1 MAVTGVNDYTNTY
14 AASNS
19 GSTRRSSG
27 LSETAQNYLN
37 ELKQKYPDTNITVAD
52 FSSEQSKLSYMFGC
66 SGGGNVAI
74 SANIVEK
81 MATDFAAAAK
91 YEKVIGGVSDL
102 YERVEKHL
110 DDRGQVLYGCGVV
123 IDKNGKT
130 SYWMIGGDKAPR
142 KNPDAAYKESV
153 TKILEEKREKKK
165 EEEKLKEKRLEQAET
180 MEELLEKIKANAQD
194 GTVISEEGKGR
205 QFDLSI

>member
-1 MAVTGVNDYTNTY
+1 MAVTGVNDYTSTY

-19 GSTRRSSG
+19 GSTRGSSG

-66 SGGGNVAI
+66 SGGNVAI

-81 MATDFAAAAK
+81 MATDSAAAAK

-142 KNPDAAYKESV
+142 KNPGTAYKESV
-153 TKILEEKREKKK
+153 TKILEEKRAKKK
-165 EEEKLKEKRLEQAET
+165 EEEKLKEKRLKQAET

>member
-1 MAVTGVNDYTNTY
+1 MAVTGVNDYANTY
-14 AASNS
+14 ATSNS
-19 GSTRRSSG
+19 GSTRGNSG
-27 LSETAQNYLN
+27 LSETAQNYLT

-52 FSSEQSKLSYMFGC
+52 FSSEQSKLTYMFGC
-66 SGGGNVAI
+66 SGGNVAI

-81 MATDFAAAAK
+81 MATDSTVAAK

-142 KNPDAAYKESV
+142 KNQGATYKESV
-153 TKILEEKREKKK
+153 NKVLEEKRAKKK
-165 EEEKLKEKRLEQAET
+165 EKEKLKEKRLEQAET

>member
-1 MAVTGVNDYTNTY
+1 MAVTGVNDYANTY
-14 AASNS
+14 AVSNS
-19 GSTRRSSG
+19 GSTRGNSG

-66 SGGGNVAI
+66 SGGNAAI

-81 MATDFAAAAK
+81 MAADFTAAAK
-91 YEKVIGGVSDL
+91 YEKVIGGISDL
-102 YERVEKHL
+102 SERVEKHL

-142 KNPDAAYKESV
+142 KNQGAVYKESV
-153 TKILEEKREKKK
+153 TKVLEEKRAKKK
-165 EEEKLKEKRLEQAET
+165 EEDKLKEKRLEQAET
-180 MEELLEKIKANAQD
+180 MEELLEKIKTNAQG
-194 GTVISEEGKGR
+194 GTTISEEGKGV